1 MSEPL
6 LILWH
11 FIRTRWLPRLPAAPR
26 LRRFL
31 RSVTRDSPHYRDV
44 DPSKLENFPLMAKRN
59 FLAHFA
65 DLNRHHI
72 TLEDATATALR
83 AERERDFQPQLPGG
97 VTVGL
102 SSGTS
107 GTRHVFLV
115 DRADRC
121 RWGGQ
126 IFARMLSRDSLRQLI
141 TPWRPRL
148 RIAFFL
154 RASSNLYTT
163 LRSRRVQFTYY
174 DLTRPFTDLLQELAA
189 QQPHILVAPATVLAE
204 IAKHHLRNSSSSPAT
219 PPPSDIRHSSFIIH
233 HSLLQIISV
242 AEVLDTRDR
251 ALIEQAFHLPVGQIY
266 QASEGFLGATCP
278 HGRIHLN
285 EDSLHIE
292 RRWIDEKRDRFQ
304 PIITDFSRQTQWFV
318 RHHLTDI
325 LRPAATPCPC
335 GAKTTS
341 LESIEGRAE
350 EILWARDTGGTP
362 QPVFPDVLRQALYS
376 LPQSPEHY
384 RIEQHKDDWLVHV
397 QPFDSSTETH
407 IREAL
412 THLHTRLKLI
422 PPTFRFVPWTEQP
435 PGEKQKRLRCVTPL
449 V

>member
-1 MSEPL
+1 MSETL

-11 FIRTRWLPRLPAAPR
+11 FIRTRWLPQAPAAWH

-31 RSVTRDSPHYRDV
+31 RTTVKDCPHYHDV
-44 DPSKLENFPLMAKRN
+44 DASALENFPLMAKRN

-72 TLEDATATALR
+72 TLEEATATALR

-115 DRADRC
+115 GRADRC
-121 RWGGQ
+121 RWAGQ
-126 IFARMLSRDSLRQLI
+126 IFARMLSREALRQLI
-141 TPWRPRL
+141 TPWRAPL

-163 LRSRRVQFTYY
+163 LRSRRVQFEYY
-174 DLTRPFTDLLQELAA
+174 DLTQPFADLLSELTR
-189 QQPHILVAPATVLAE
+189 QQPNILVAPATVLAE
-204 IAKHHLRNSSSSPAT
+204 MAKHALRL
-219 PPPSDIRHSSFIIH
+219 RE
-233 HSLLQIISV
+233 LKQIISV
-242 AEVLDTRDR
+242 AEVLDTRDL
-251 ALIEQAFHLPVGQIY
+251 ALIEQAFSLPVGQIY
-266 QASEGFLGATCP
+266 QAAEGFLGATCA

-292 RRWIDEKRDRFQ
+292 RRWIDETRDRFQ
-304 PIITDFSRQTQWFV
+304 PIITDFSRETQWFV

-325 LRPAATPCPC
+325 LRPATTLCAC
-335 GAKTTS
+335 GQKSTS

-350 EILWARDTGGTP
+350 EILWSRDAGGTP
-362 QPVFPDVLRQALYS
+362 QPVFPDVLRQALYT
-376 LPQSPEHY
+376 LPQPPQHY
-384 RIEQHKDDWLVHV
+384 RIEQHRDEWLVHV
-397 QPFDSSTETH
+397 QPFNHDMEH
-407 IREAL
+407 AVAAAL
-412 THLHTRLKLI
+412 TRLHEGQRLT
-422 PPTFRFVPWTEQP
+422 PPTFRFLPWTEQP
-435 PGEKQKRLRCVTPL
+435 PDEKQKRLRCITPPA
-449 V
+449 

>member
-11 FIRTRWLPRLPAAPR
+11 FIRTRWLPQLPAALR

-31 RSVTRDSPHYRDV
+31 CSVTRDCPHYRDV

-72 TLEDATATALR
+72 TLEEATTTALR

-115 DRADRC
+115 GRADRC
-121 RWGGQ
+121 RWAGQ
-126 IFARMLSRDSLRQLI
+126 IFARMLSRKSLRQLI
-141 TPWRPRL
+141 TPWRPPL

-174 DLTRPFTDLLQELAA
+174 DLTRPFTDLLQDLAT

-204 IAKHHLRNSSSSPAT
+204 IAKHHLR
-219 PPPSDIRHSSFIIH
+219 DSSFVIRQ
-233 HSLLQIISV
+233 SLLQVISV

-251 ALIEQAFHLPVGQIY
+251 TLIEQAFGLPVGQIY
-266 QASEGFLGATCP
+266 QAAEGFLGATCP

-325 LRPAATPCPC
+325 LRPATTPCPC

-350 EILWARDTGGTP
+350 EILWSLDTSSTP

-384 RIEQHKDDWLVHV
+384 RIEQHQNDWLVHV
-397 QPFDSSTETH
+397 QPFDSSIETN

-412 THLHTRLKLI
+412 THLHTTLKLI
-422 PPTFRFVPWTEQP
+422 PPTFRFLPWTEQP

>member
-6 LILWH
+6 RILWH
-11 FIRTRWLPRLPAAPR
+11 FARTRWLPQWPARWR

-31 RSVTRDSPHYRDV
+31 RAAVRECPHYYGV
-44 DPSKLENFPLMAKRN
+44 EPELENFPLMAKRN

-83 AERERDFQPQLPGG
+83 AERERDFEPQLPGG

-115 DRADRC
+115 GRADRC
-121 RWGGQ
+121 SWAGQ
-126 IFARMLSRDSLRQLI
+126 IFARMLSRASLRQLI
-141 TPWRPRL
+141 TPWRPPL

-163 LRSRRVQFTYY
+163 LRSRRVHFSYY
-174 DLTRPFTDLLQELAA
+174 DLTHPFPDLLNELAQ

-204 IAKHHLRNSSSSPAT
+204 IAKHQ
-219 PPPSDIRHSSFIIH
+219 IRHSSFGLR
-233 HSLLQIISV
+233 HSCLLQVISV

-251 ALIEQAFHLPVGQIY
+251 ALIEQAFALPVGQIY
-266 QASEGFLGATCP
+266 QAAEGFLGATCT

-304 PIITDFSRQTQWFV
+304 PIITDFSRETQWFV

-325 LRPAATPCPC
+325 LRPASTPCPC
-335 GAKTTS
+335 GSRTTS

-350 EILWARDTGGTP
+350 EILWSRDASGTP
-362 QPVFPDVLRQALYS
+362 QPVFPDVLRQALYT
-376 LPQSPEHY
+376 LPQPPEHY
-384 RIEQHKDDWLVHV
+384 RIEQHQDDWLMHV
-397 QPFDSSTETH
+397 QPFNAAVETDM
-407 IREAL
+407 RAAL
-412 THLHTRLKLI
+412 TRLHEGLRLT
-422 PPTFRFVPWTEQP
+422 PPTFRFLPWTEQP
-435 PGEKQKRLRCVTPL
+435 PGEKQKRLRCITPPA
-449 V
+449 

>member
-11 FIRTRWLPRLPAAPR
+11 FIRTRWLPQWPARWR

-31 RSVTRDSPHYRDV
+31 RQAVRQCPHYQELEAPR
-44 DPSKLENFPLMAKRN
+44 LENFPLMAKRN

-72 TLEDATATALR
+72 TLEEATATALR
-83 AERERDFQPQLPGG
+83 AESERDFQPQLPGG

-115 DRADRC
+115 GRADRC
-121 RWGGQ
+121 RWAGQ
-126 IFARMLSRDSLRQLI
+126 IFARMLSRESLRQLI
-141 TPWRPRL
+141 TLWRPPL

-163 LRSRRVQFTYY
+163 LRGRRVQFEYY
-174 DLTRPFTDLLQELAA
+174 DLTRPFADLLKELAQ

-204 IAKHHLRNSSSSPAT
+204 IAKHH
-219 PPPSDIRHSSFIIH
+219 IRHSSFGLR
-233 HSLLQIISV
+233 HSCLLQVISV
-242 AEVLDTRDR
+242 AEVLDARDR
-251 ALIEQAFHLPVGQIY
+251 ALIEQAFSLPVGQIY
-266 QASEGFLGATCP
+266 QATEGFLGATCA

-292 RRWIDEKRDRFQ
+292 RRWVDEKRDRFQ
-304 PIITDFSRQTQWFV
+304 PIITDFSRQTQWFI

-325 LRPAATPCPC
+325 LRPATTPCLC
-335 GAKTTS
+335 GASATS
-341 LESIEGRAE
+341 LEGIEGRAE
-350 EILWARDTGGTP
+350 EILWSRDTTSGTP

-376 LPQSPEHY
+376 LPQPPEHY
-384 RIEQHKDDWLVHV
+384 RIEQHRDDWLVQV
-397 QPFDSSTETH
+397 QPFHAALEKETH
-407 IREAL
+407 EAL
-412 THLHTRLKLI
+412 TRLHERLRLT
-422 PPTFRFVPWTEQP
+422 PPTFRFLPWTEQP
-435 PGEKQKRLRCVTPL
+435 PGEKQKRLRCITPPA
-449 V
+449 

>member
-11 FIRTRWLPRLPAAPR
+11 FIRTRWLPKLPASWR

-31 RSVTRDSPHYRDV
+31 RATVRECPHYHDIA
-44 DPSKLENFPLMAKRN
+44 PPQLENFPFMAKRN

-72 TLEDATATALR
+72 TLDDATATALR

-115 DRADRC
+115 SRADRC
-121 RWGGQ
+121 RWAGQ
-126 IFARMLSRDSLRQLI
+126 IFARMLSRESLRQLI
-141 TPWRPRL
+141 MPWRAPL

-163 LRSRRVQFTYY
+163 LRSRRVQFSYY
-174 DLTRPFTDLLQELAA
+174 DLTRPFADLLQDLAQ

-204 IAKHHLRNSSSSPAT
+204 IAKHTL
-219 PPPSDIRHSSFIIH
+219 RHSAFVIR

-251 ALIEQAFHLPVGQIY
+251 SLIEQAFSLPVGQIY
-266 QASEGFLGATCP
+266 QAAEGFLGASCP
-278 HGRIHLN
+278 HGRVHLN
-285 EDSLHIE
+285 EDSMHIE
-292 RRWIDEKRDRFQ
+292 RRWIDESRDRFQ

-325 LRPAATPCPC
+325 LRPASTPCPC

-350 EILWARDTGGTP
+350 EILWSRDAGGTP
-362 QPVFPDVLRQALYS
+362 QPVFPDVLRQALYT
-376 LPQSPEHY
+376 LPQPPQHY
-384 RIEQHKDDWLVHV
+384 RIEQQRDEWLVRL
-397 QPFDSSTETH
+397 QPFDHDTEHAVET
-407 IREAL
+407 AL
-412 THLHTRLKLI
+412 KKLHQSLRLT
-422 PPTFRFVPWTEQP
+422 PPNFHFLPWTEQP
-435 PGEKQKRLRCVTPL
+435 PDEKQKRLRCVVPPA
-449 V
+449 

>member
-1 MSEPL
+1 VSEPL

-11 FIRTRWLPRLPAAPR
+11 FIRTRWLPRLPVAFR

-31 RSVTRDSPHYRDV
+31 RQAARDCPHYQGV
-44 DPSKLENFPLMAKRN
+44 DPAKLENFPLMAKRN

-65 DLNRHHI
+65 GLNRHHI
-72 TLEDATATALR
+72 TLEEATATALR

-115 DRADRC
+115 GRADRC
-121 RWGGQ
+121 RWAGQ
-126 IFARMLSRDSLRQLI
+126 IFARMLSRESLRQLI
-141 TPWRPRL
+141 TPWRPPL

-163 LRSRRVQFTYY
+163 LRSRRVQFSYY
-174 DLTRPFTDLLQELAA
+174 DLTRPFADLLQDLAR

-204 IAKHHLRNSSSSPAT
+204 IAKHHLRHSSSGL
-219 PPPSDIRHSSFIIH
+219 RHSS
-233 HSLLQIISV
+233 LRQVISV

-251 ALIEQAFHLPVGQIY
+251 ELIVQAFGLPVGQIY
-266 QASEGFLGATCP
+266 QAAEGFLGATCA

-318 RHHLTDI
+318 RHHLTDV
-325 LRPAATPCPC
+325 LRPSTTPCPC
-335 GAKTTS
+335 GARTTS
-341 LESIEGRAE
+341 LDSIEGRAE
-350 EILWARDTGGTP
+350 EILWSRDAASGTP
-362 QPVFPDVLRQALYS
+362 QPVFPDVLRQALYT
-376 LPQSPEHY
+376 LPQPPEHY
-384 RIEQHKDDWLVHV
+384 RIEQHRDDWLVHV
-397 QPFDSSTETH
+397 QPFENSLEAEVRH
-407 IREAL
+407 AL
-412 THLHTRLKLI
+412 THLHTRLQLT
-422 PPTFRFVPWTEQP
+422 PPTFRFLPWTEQP

>member
-1 MSEPL
+1 MSERL

-11 FIRTRWLPRLPAAPR
+11 FIRARWLPQWPARWRLQ
-26 LRRFL
+26 RFL
-31 RSVTRDSPHYRDV
+31 RAAVRQCPHYQE
-44 DPSKLENFPLMAKRN
+44 LESARLEDFPLMAKRN

-65 DLNRHHI
+65 ELNRHHI
-72 TLEDATATALR
+72 TLEEATATALR

-115 DRADRC
+115 GRADRC
-121 RWGGQ
+121 RWAGQ
-126 IFARMLSRDSLRQLI
+126 IFARMLSSESLRQLI
-141 TPWRPRL
+141 TPWRPPL

-163 LRSRRVQFTYY
+163 LRSRRVQFEYY
-174 DLTRPFTDLLQELAA
+174 DLTRPFTDLLQELAT
-189 QQPHILVAPATVLAE
+189 QQPHILVAPATVLAA
-204 IAKHHLRNSSSSPAT
+204 IAKHHLR
-219 PPPSDIRHSSFIIH
+219 HSSFLIR

-251 ALIEQAFHLPVGQIY
+251 TLIEQAFSLPAGQIY
-266 QASEGFLGATCP
+266 QAAEGFLGATCA

-285 EDSLHIE
+285 EHSLHIE
-292 RRWIDEKRDRFQ
+292 RRWVDEKRDRFQ
-304 PIITDFSRQTQWFV
+304 PIITDFSRQTQWFI

-325 LRPAATPCPC
+325 LRPATTPCPC
-335 GAKTTS
+335 GAQSTS
-341 LESIEGRAE
+341 LEGIEGRAE
-350 EILWARDTGGTP
+350 EILWSRDAASGTP

-376 LPQSPEHY
+376 LPQPPEHY
-384 RIEQHKDDWLVHV
+384 RIEQHRDDWLVHV
-397 QPFDSSTETH
+397 QPFTSEVETEM
-407 IREAL
+407 RAAL
-412 THLHTRLKLI
+412 TRLHEGLRLT
-422 PPTFRFVPWTEQP
+422 PPTFRFLPWTEQP

>member
-11 FIRTRWLPRLPAAPR
+11 FIRTRWLPRLPAAFR

-72 TLEDATATALR
+72 PLEEATATALR

-115 DRADRC
+115 GRADRC
-121 RWGGQ
+121 RWAGQ
-126 IFARMLSRDSLRQLI
+126 IFARMLSRESLRQLI
-141 TPWRPRL
+141 TPWRPPL

-163 LRSRRVQFTYY
+163 LRSRRVQFTYH
-174 DLTRPFTDLLQELAA
+174 DLTRPFADLLQDLAN

-204 IAKHHLRNSSSSPAT
+204 IAKHHLR
-219 PPPSDIRHSSFIIH
+219 HSSFVIR

-251 ALIEQAFHLPVGQIY
+251 TLIEQAFSLPVGQIY
-266 QASEGFLGATCP
+266 QAAEGFLGATCP
-278 HGRIHLN
+278 RGRIHLN

-304 PIITDFSRQTQWFV
+304 PIITDFSRQTQWFI

-325 LRPAATPCPC
+325 LRPATTPCPC

-341 LESIEGRAE
+341 LDSIEGREE
-350 EILWARDTGGTP
+350 EILSSRDTGGTP

-376 LPQSPEHY
+376 LPQAPEHY
-384 RIEQHKDDWLVHV
+384 RIEQHLDEWLVHV
-397 QPFDSSTETH
+397 QPFDSSTETS

-412 THLHTRLKLI
+412 TRLHSTLKLT
-422 PPTFRFVPWTEQP
+422 PPTFRFLPWTEQP